1 MAGKRKNRIFVTYE
15 RNNKRNINHGR
26 CSSVLRSYA
35 LRHDNKIKKKNG
47 YIINYSSNSIHN
59 RFCGSNKRIR
69 KMIELIIITLAGGF
83 GFILGLYITL
93 KIGGIL

>member
-15 RNNKRNINHGR
+15 RNNKRNINYGR
-26 CSSVLRSYA
+26 CGSVLRSYT
-35 LRHDNKIKKKNG
+35 LRHDNKIKNG